1 MATRAR
7 ILAVDDQLY
16 FRSFLQELL
25 SGEGYGVET
34 ADSGSAALAL
44 LERDPAFDAIVIDL
58 VMPGLEGVETV
69 RRIKERWPTKP
80 VIAVTGV
87 GDVRSAVA
95 AMKLGAAE
103 YLLKPIDRDELVQSV
118 HSVLDAER
126 VRKEHARLVDENVAY
141 LSMLSLYERA
151 LGLLSLPGAQAAAE
165 WLDLLCLEAHASGG
179 TAFVADAGGAFLRRA
194 VRGASDEEELSARP
208 LPSSEAERAQLTGG
222 EPLLDA
228 GGTLWAP
235 AARAGRLFAVSRIVG
250 AERAAAERALP
261 ACRKLGEIAGLAF
274 ETVQRAAEA
283 ERGSLAESTT
293 GLPTVAFLERVAR
306 TEIHKAQRFGRR
318 VALLCIQL
326 EDPRGTVPEPLPA
339 SMIPSLVRAV
349 ERSLR
354 STDVLAFEAPGRFW
368 VLVTEADPLGS
379 VVLKR
384 RIAARLREPL
394 GRIAPP
400 IGASLGT
407 ATYPLDAASF
417 ERLAELAVLRARG
430 EREGLLR
437 ALRIE
442 DGTALAQIGA
452 RLLERGV
459 EMPDPFVAEMAEL
472 LVGEFPCRPTERGL
486 LFLAPGAERPALA
499 ATLAELASGET
510 ATQVF
515 LATDGD
521 TAPSG
526 SSVHAVPIP
535 ADVSPEATWIVRFGE
550 GPQYALV
557 AGPPANGRRL
567 VFHSTERPLV
577 EHLAFRLRAEVGFGM
592 RA

>member
-25 SGEGYGVET
+25 SEEGYGVET
-34 ADSGSAALAL
+34 ADSGTAALAL
-44 LERDPAFDAIVIDL
+44 LERDPDFDVIVTDL

-69 RRIKERWPTKP
+69 RRIKERWPDKP

-103 YLLKPIDRDELVQSV
+103 YLLKPIDREELVSAV
-118 HSVLDAER
+118 GSVLDAER
-126 VRKEHARLVDENVAY
+126 VRTENARLVDENVSYMA
-141 LSMLSLYERA
+141 LLSLYERA
-151 LGLLSLPGAQAAAE
+151 LGLLSLPAAQAAAE
-165 WLDLLCLEAHASGG
+165 WLDLLCVESRASGG
-179 TAFVADAGGAFLRRA
+179 AAFVADEGGAFLRRA
-194 VRGASDEEELSARP
+194 VRGSADEDEVTPRGLAGTEPAR
-208 LPSSEAERAQLTGG
+208 ERLVAG
-222 EPLLDA
+222 EPVLDPD
-228 GGTLWAP
+228 GTLWAP
-235 AARAGRLFAVSRIVG
+235 AAHGGRLLGIARLTT
-250 AERAAAERALP
+250 EDRPAAERALV
-261 ACRKLGEIAGLAF
+261 ACRKLGEIVALAF
-274 ETVQRAAEA
+274 ENAQRTAEA
-283 ERGSLAESTT
+283 ERASLSDATT
-293 GLPTVAFLERVAR
+293 GLPAVAFLERVAR

-318 VALLCIQL
+318 LALLAIQL
-326 EDPRGTVPEPLPA
+326 EDPRDRALEPLPA
-339 SMIPSLVRAV
+339 AAVPVLVRAV

-394 GRIAPP
+394 ARISPP
-400 IGASLGT
+400 IGVSLGA
-407 ATYPLDAASF
+407 ATYPLDAVSF
-417 ERLAELAVLRARG
+417 ERLAELAVVRARN
-430 EREGLLR
+430 ERDGLLR
-437 ALRIE
+437 NLRIE
-442 DGTALAQIGA
+442 DGSPLSEIGA
-452 RLLERGV
+452 RLLERGF
-459 EMPDPFVAEMAEL
+459 EMPAPFVGEMAEL
-472 LVGEFPCRPTERGL
+472 LIGELPCRPTERGL

-526 SSVHAVPIP
+526 SSVHAVPLP
-535 ADVSPEATWIVRFGE
+535 VDVSPETTWIVRFGE

-557 AGPPANGRRL
+557 AAPPEGGRRL
-567 VFHSTERPLV
+567 VFHTTERPLV